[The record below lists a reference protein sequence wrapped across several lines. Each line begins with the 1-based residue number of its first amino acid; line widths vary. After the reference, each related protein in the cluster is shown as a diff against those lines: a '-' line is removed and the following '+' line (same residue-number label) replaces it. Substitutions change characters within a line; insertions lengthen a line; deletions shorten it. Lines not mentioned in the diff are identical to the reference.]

1 VVAIAE
7 IKMTSGRRGLTKN
20 EDDVASS
27 SKCPR
32 SGLTIAVPALP
43 SELTSE
49 DDDDPPP
56 PVPRFPDEFLLS
68 MSSSSAGAGFD
79 RGSASAEL
87 EMAAVTTVVV
97 VVVVVEFSAFETAG
111 RPPNRSSE
119 PSILGVGMLE
129 LSQRTS
135 LLGISYTSTVRLTS
149 TGNSVSE

>member
-1 VVAIAE
+1 MVAIAE

-32 SGLTIAVPALP
+32 YGLTITVPALP
-43 SELTSE
+43 SELTSD
-49 DDDDPPP
+49 DDDDPPG
-56 PVPRFPDEFLLS
+56 FPDEFLLS

-97 VVVVVEFSAFETAG
+97 VVEFSAFETAG

-119 PSILGVGMLE
+119 PSILGVDAGAFP
-129 LSQRTS
+129 Q
-135 LLGISYTSTVRLTS
+135 SYFIF
-149 TGNSVSE
+149 